1 MATNLNAEEFYTL
14 DEEKRELVVNAIQ
27 IGDGFKVIM
36 QISKKY
42 ITGDKADEK
51 TLVNID
57 IGELTNVSVSLQRRT
72 TRDYMAGQRDPA
84 HFSKGHVLGNGRMVC
99 PVLDREL
106 ISFIFSELQ
115 EKVPNNKVFD
125 LYEAQ
130 NTFGAAF
137 EITEQKQENL
147 TSDRNQLV
155 GGTDAVFMRNKQYI
169 YLDDI
174 PIFNLRMIGRADS
187 ARNIALIGS
196 GGMDSYTTG
205 AIYERIIQRVK
216 FTGDSTGVNA
226 VDPISNQIIDF
237 NIYGNDSGWKELQ

>member
-1 MATNLNAEEFYTL
+1 MADLNAEEFYTL

-36 QISKKY
+36 QLSKKY
-42 ITGDKADEK
+42 ITGDPDDEK

-57 IGELTNVSVSLQRRT
+57 IGELTNISVSLQRRT
-72 TRDYMAGQRDPA
+72 SRDYMAGQRDPA
-84 HFSKGHVLGNGRMVC
+84 HFSKGHVMGNGRMVC

-106 ISFIFSELQ
+106 ISFIFGELQ
-115 EKVPNNKVFD
+115 EKAPNNKVFD
-125 LYEAQ
+125 LFESE

-137 EITEQKQENL
+137 EITEQTQENL
-147 TSDRNQLV
+147 STDRNQLV
-155 GGTDAVFMRNKQYI
+155 GGTNAVFTRNKEYI

-187 ARNIALIGS
+187 TANIALIGS
-196 GGMDSYTTG
+196 DAFNEARPG
-205 AIYERIIQRVK
+205 AIFERIIQRVK

-226 VDPISNQIIDF
+226 VDPISNQVIDF